1 MRFQRGTL
9 IGLVLLASVAMPAA
23 AQRAETIDRRVDRLE
38 QELRAVQR
46 RVFPDANGP
55 VIAPEIGGAAPISA
69 PSGVPA
75 TSPVADLNARLDALE
90 TQLRSLT
97 GQVEQ
102 GSNRL
107 RLVEQEQA
115 RLREGVG
122 ARLDALEH
130 AVAAA
135 AATAP
140 PPAAAATAPARPR
153 EPASPPV
160 RSAAPPASSPR
171 APSDPAEAE
180 AAYNA
185 GFHLWEQKRY
195 DEAER
200 ALDRIARD
208 YPDTKWA
215 SWAANLAGRAWLD
228 AGHPTTAAKA
238 FFANYQNNPNGER
251 AQDSLYY
258 LGRALIAL
266 GKPAEACKAYDELRD
281 HYGRAV
287 RDSLKQPIAAARAEA
302 KCGR

>member
-1 MRFQRGTL
+1 MRFHL
-9 IGLVLLASVAMPAA
+9 IPLLLLASLAVPAV

-55 VIAPEIGGAAPISA
+55 VIAPEIGGPASVPA

-90 TQLRSLT
+90 TQLRTLT

-102 GSNRL
+102 GTNRL
-107 RLVEQEQA
+107 RLAEQEQA
-115 RLREGVG
+115 RLRESVG

-130 AVAAA
+130 AAAA
-135 AATAP
+135 AAAAAASP
-140 PPAAAATAPARPR
+140 PPAATMPAPRPR
-153 EPASPPV
+153 GDPASPV
-160 RSAAPPASSPR
+160 RSPPPPASSPR

-200 ALDRIARD
+200 ALDRVARD

-215 SWAANLAGRAWLD
+215 SWAANLSGRAWLD

-258 LGRALIAL
+258 LGQALIAL

-287 RDSLKQPIAAARAEA
+287 RDSLKQPIAAARADA